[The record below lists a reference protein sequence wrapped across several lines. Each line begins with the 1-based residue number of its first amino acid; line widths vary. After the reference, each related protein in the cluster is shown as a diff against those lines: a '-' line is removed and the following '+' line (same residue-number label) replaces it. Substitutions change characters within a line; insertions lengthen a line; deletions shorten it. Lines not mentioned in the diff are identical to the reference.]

1 MFYHIFST
9 SVINIVPFT
18 PHIELGPPSQ
28 IIIQYSH
35 HSFQF
40 VQKALCHWQISPLK
54 NWPVATNLR
63 LLGIVGMEW
72 NIIQAIKSNIGNF
85 LASSSVRKTLRK
97 RKIVHGNLFNISVLF
112 SLHKAFFL
120 LWKVKVVCRYT
131 KMLVKTKTQI
141 RTKMSHIY

>member
-85 LASSSVRKTLRK
+85 LASSFIIKKNFAEKKDCAWKL
-97 RKIVHGNLFNISVLF
+97 IQHICAVLF
-112 SLHKAFFL
+112 TQDIFPSLEGKSRL
-120 LWKVKVVCRYT
+120 P
-131 KMLVKTKTQI
+131 MQ
-141 RTKMSHIY
+141 